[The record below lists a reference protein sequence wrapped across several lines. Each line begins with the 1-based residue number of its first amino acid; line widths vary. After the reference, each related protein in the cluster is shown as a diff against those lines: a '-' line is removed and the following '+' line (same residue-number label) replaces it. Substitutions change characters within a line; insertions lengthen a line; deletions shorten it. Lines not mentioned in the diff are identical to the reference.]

1 MIIQKF
7 SVNQHPINHILSWI
21 QGGEIAIPEI
31 QRPFVWSS
39 TKVRNFIDSLFNGYP
54 TGYIILWQNPA
65 VRLKD
70 GTKSKGKKIL
80 IDGQQRIASLMTALL
95 GKEVVDKNYEKKRII
110 IAFNPKESVFEVANS
125 IIFKDK
131 QWIPDISEIFSPNFS
146 VLAKLEEYSFYNPEI
161 PKEQILKAIDALKSI
176 INIPVGMIELSSD
189 ISIDQVTEIFIRINS
204 SGVTLNEADFAM
216 SKIAVD
222 EKYGGNLLRKA
233 IDYFCH
239 LAVKPEDYQ
248 TFKERDKEFA
258 QSEYFQKMTWLKDDR
273 DDLYDP
279 SYTDVLR
286 VAFTSKF
293 ERGRLQDLV
302 ALLSGRDFE
311 TKENREEIAES
322 TFKILKEGV
331 LEFMNE
337 TNFKRLTMILRS
349 AGFIDSSLITSQNS
363 VNFAYI
369 LFLKL
374 RHHNFP
380 PFIIESTVRK
390 WFVMSILKG
399 RYTSST
405 ESAFN
410 YDIIRMKNNPLE
422 YINNTLRE
430 ELPDSFWD
438 VTLVQELDKSTSAIP
453 EFKVFLAAQV
463 KMKDKGFLSRDI
475 TVEDLITIKGD
486 LHHIFPVDYLKK
498 NGFPSPSRYNQ
509 VANLVYSQSEINI
522 AIGNKSPVVYFNI
535 LKEQC
540 QTKIPKI
547 GGITELEMLRS
558 NLEAN
563 CIPVEI
569 LTNHELLYD
578 YETFLRERRK
588 LIAKKVKDYFK
599 ML

>member
-39 TKVRNFIDSLFNGYP
+39 TKVRNFIDSLFKGYP
-54 TGYIILWQNPA
+54 TGYIIVWQNPS

-80 IDGQQRIASLMTALL
+80 IDGQQRITSLMTALL
-95 GKEVVDKNYEKKRII
+95 GKEVVNKNYEKQRVII
-110 IAFNPKESVFEVANS
+110 SFNPKENVFEVANS
-125 IIFKDK
+125 IIFRDK
-131 QWIPDISEIFSPNFS
+131 QWIPDISEIFSPDFS
-146 VLAKLEEYSFYNPEI
+146 VLTKIEEYNYYNPDI
-161 PKEQILKAIDALKSI
+161 PKEQILKALDALKSI
-176 INIPVGMIELSSD
+176 MNIPIGIIELSSD
-189 ISIDQVTEIFIRINS
+189 ISIEEVTEIFIRINS

-222 EKYGGNLLRKA
+222 DKYGGNLLRKA

-239 LAVKPEDYQ
+239 LAVKPENYSIIKD
-248 TFKERDKEFA
+248 RDREFV
-258 QSEYFQKMTWLKDDR
+258 QSEYFPKMVWLKDDK

-279 SYTDVLR
+279 SYSDVLR

-311 TKENREEIAES
+311 TKENREEIVES
-322 TFKILKEGV
+322 TFKTLKDGV
-331 LEFMNE
+331 LDIINE
-337 TNFKRLTMILRS
+337 TNFKRLTMIIRS
-349 AGFIDSSLITSQNS
+349 AGFVDNFLISSQSA
-363 VNFAYI
+363 VDFAYV

-374 RHHNFP
+374 KQHNFP

-390 WFVMSILKG
+390 WFVMSTLKG
-399 RYTSST
+399 RYSSSSET
-405 ESAFN
+405 AFH

-422 YINNTLRE
+422 YINNALRE
-430 ELPDSFWD
+430 ELPNSFWD
-438 VTLVQELDKSTSAIP
+438 ITLVQELDKSTPTIP

-475 TVEDLITIKGD
+475 TVEDLIKIKGD
-486 LHHIFPVDYLKK
+486 LHHIFPVNYLKK
-498 NGFPSPSRYNQ
+498 NGFVSRSQYNQ
-509 VANLVYSQSEINI
+509 VANFAYAQSEINI
-522 AIGNKSPVVYFNI
+522 AISNKSPLVYFNI

-547 GGITELEMLRS
+547 GGIIDFEMLIS

-569 LTNHELLYD
+569 LKSDELLND
-578 YETFLRERRK
+578 YEAFLEERRK
-588 LIAKKVKDYFK
+588 LIAKKIKEYFK
-599 ML
+599 IL